1 MSDPSQDTVTV
12 LIAARNAEST
22 IQRAVASVRAQ
33 SSCPIIL
40 VDDFSTD
47 ETVSLAR
54 SVSRDN
60 LSVVRPP
67 YHGALGFTRQ
77 CGLSAVQTP
86 LTLLLDADDAFL
98 PDRIER
104 FCTQMRENSAGIW
117 ADELLLYDG
126 ATDALIQHIAIPN
139 FIQSAP
145 VPYRL
150 FERNYLPGVGQVGFR
165 TELAKAVGYDLELHG
180 PEDIDLILRMM
191 LAGGHFSYD
200 TRPGYVMYAYSS
212 SVSRDLDRQ
221 RAMYARSLAK
231 FPRATVENFYR
242 SHGGNREEAAI
253 GFLLMLVH
261 QSRYLEAI
269 ELLKECEDLCS
280 RSESNYS
287 ACSEELLESELW
299 DWRKKFYKGS
309 LYLKLNQPE
318 SGLVELQAAVSIES
332 SADALNNLG
341 CSFKMLGKFNQAT
354 ECFIRAIDKKPFYL
368 DAKKNMTI
376 EDSLFVTLP
385 EMRRLESR
393 NRY

>member
-12 LIAARNAEST
+12 LIAARNAAST

-54 SVSRDN
+54 SVSSDN

-104 FCTQMRENSAGIW
+104 FRTQIRENSAGIW

-126 ATDALIQHIAIPN
+126 ATNALIQHIAIPN

-165 TELAKAVGYDLELHG
+165 TELAKAVGYDPELHG
-180 PEDIDLILRMM
+180 PEDIDLVLRMM

-200 TRPGYVMYAYSS
+200 TRPGYVMYAYKS
-212 SVSRDLDRQ
+212 SVSRDLGRQ
-221 RAMYARSLAK
+221 KKMYARCLSKFSSRTIESFLAQHK
-231 FPRATVENFYR
+231 ASQDEIHLCVFIMLL
-242 SHGGNREEAAI
+242 HQNRYQEA
-253 GFLLMLVH
+253 FEQL
-261 QSRYLEAI
+261 QKLEA
-269 ELLKECEDLCS
+269 LLYGHLLIKSMTNHDL
-280 RSESNYS
+280 E
-287 ACSEELLESELW
+287 
-299 DWRKKFYKGS
+299 WRMRFYKGS
-309 LYLKLNQPE
+309 LMIKLERPMEAICQLNRATRLERRPE
-318 SGLVELQAAVSIES
+318 
-332 SADALNNLG
+332 ALNNLG
-341 CSFKMLGKFNQAT
+341 CANRILGHSKEASKFFQEALEKM
-354 ECFIRAIDKKPFYL
+354 PHYL
-368 DAKKNMTI
+368 DARINLEDDKKCQM
-376 EDSLFVTLP
+376 TLP
-385 EMRRLESR
+385 EFR
-393 NRY
+393 NFKVRDSY